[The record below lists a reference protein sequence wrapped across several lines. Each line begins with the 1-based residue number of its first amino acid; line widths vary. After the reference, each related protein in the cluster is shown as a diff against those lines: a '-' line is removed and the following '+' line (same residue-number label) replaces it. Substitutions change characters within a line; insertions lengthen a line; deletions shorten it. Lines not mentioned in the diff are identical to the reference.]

1 MEDRGGAW
9 SQGVPEAGRGPGID
23 CPPRPPEGTALPTLD
38 LRLLASRAVGVS
50 AVYAIQGAGI
60 WYGHPG
66 TEYRGHLGQGG
77 GGSLTP

>member
-38 LRLLASRAVGVS
+38 LRLLASRAGRVP
-50 AVYAIQGAGI
+50 AV
-60 WYGHPG
+60 
-66 TEYRGHLGQGG
+66 
-77 GGSLTP
+77 